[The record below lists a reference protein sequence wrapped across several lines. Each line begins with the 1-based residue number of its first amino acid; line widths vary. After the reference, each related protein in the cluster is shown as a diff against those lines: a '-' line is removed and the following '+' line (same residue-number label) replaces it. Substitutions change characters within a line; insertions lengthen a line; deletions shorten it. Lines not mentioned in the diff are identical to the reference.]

1 MEGCIQINGTAV
13 QSCRHGQHLEGGA
26 RLVAVGHAAVTP
38 LLQPGCIQRIG
49 IAFRPFQSFQLR
61 SRICIVDFQVIVG
74 VVAAQSCHRQDLPG
88 FGIHHQAEGTVLHI
102 IAINGS
108 AHLLF
113 QTGLDRG
120 IDGQHQ
126 GAALPVADE
135 ILIGKGHIHFVVA
148 LGSDDPSG
156 RAGEI
161 GIVGRLHPLR
171 AFVGEVGEADDLG
184 CQGAHGVIPFGIGL
198 QMDARNALFV
208 NEAADPSGSFLID
221 SRCYLL
227 IADPVI
233 QRLLPDPLRVLPQ
246 NFPQLPGDLSDIRL
260 GLLQL
265 PGVEIYI
272 LHRHIRCQQV
282 HIPVVDIAPAGSDRG
297 CPGLIAQGQSG
308 IVIIID
314 DHQVVQPP
322 EHQQHTADSQDSHDQ
337 HQPDMLGAVQAHSFV
352 GLLFGLSSHHA
363 PTLSSIAKYHKRA
376 ARETLAAHCSSYST
390 VCAFA
395 LFMRTGR

>member
-1 MEGCIQINGTAV
+1 
-13 QSCRHGQHLEGGA
+13 
-26 RLVAVGHAAVTP
+26 
-38 LLQPGCIQRIG
+38 
-49 IAFRPFQSFQLR
+49 
-61 SRICIVDFQVIVG
+61 
-74 VVAAQSCHRQDLPG
+74 
-88 FGIHHQAEGTVLHI
+88 
-102 IAINGS
+102 
-108 AHLLF
+108 
-113 QTGLDRG
+113 
-120 IDGQHQ
+120 
-126 GAALPVADE
+126 
-135 ILIGKGHIHFVVA
+135 
-148 LGSDDPSG
+148 
-156 RAGEI
+156 
-161 GIVGRLHPLR
+161 
-171 AFVGEVGEADDLG
+171 
-184 CQGAHGVIPFGIGL
+184 
-198 QMDARNALFV
+198 MDARNALFV

-282 HIPVVDIAPAGSDRG
+282 HIPVVDIPPAGSDRG

-314 DHQVVQPP
+314 DHQVVQPTD
-322 EHQQHTADSQDSHDQ
+322 HQQHPADPQDSHDQ

-395 LFMRTGR
+395 LFMRTSR